1 MNHLPTSILNL
12 LGFTSGGRR
21 QGKGRCGD
29 EEEEDMTNMVKRLVM
44 EQHRTMFYTVT
55 ISPQSQRK
63 DIAQQNNIAPS
74 LKWQCASSLSKS
86 RMLLARTNSNS
97 NKYYT
102 FTYFETDNETRLDSG
117 IFREDLQ
124 QQKSFSPVKIYN
136 ETRLDSGIF
145 REDLQQQ
152 K

>member
-21 QGKGRCGD
+21 QGKRGGGD
-29 EEEEDMTNMVKRLVM
+29 EEGEEDMTNMVKRLVM

-74 LKWQCASSLSKS
+74 LKV
-86 RMLLARTNSNS
+86 S
-97 NKYYT
+97 NKV
-102 FTYFETDNETRLDSG
+102 TRLRGSVSC
-117 IFREDLQ
+117 IQ
-124 QQKSFSPVKIYN
+124 
-136 ETRLDSGIF
+136 
-145 REDLQQQ
+145 
-152 K
+152 

>member
-1 MNHLPTSILNL
+1 
-12 LGFTSGGRR
+12 
-21 QGKGRCGD
+21 
-29 EEEEDMTNMVKRLVM
+29 
-44 EQHRTMFYTVT
+44 MFYTVT

-102 FTYFETDNETRLDSG
+102 FTYFETDNETRLDSSILG
-117 IFREDLQ
+117 RT
-124 QQKSFSPVKIYN
+124 YN
-136 ETRLDSGIF
+136 NKNPFPLLKYTLKHNTLR
-145 REDLQQQ
+145 